1 MAWIMT
7 ELSKVASPAAH
18 LCLGVGTSRDSSG
31 PLIVTIVGR
40 TGVETKRVPAP
51 VEKPAEPAVVQE
63 PKPDSPTAPDLF
75 GHETPAAKSP
85 KVKQDVLQLEPV
97 ARGRFE
103 KIEPT
108 IVEGEDLD
116 VPTFLRLK
124 LKKKPPL

>member
-1 MAWIMT
+1 
-7 ELSKVASPAAH
+7 
-18 LCLGVGTSRDSSG
+18 LCRGVGTSRDSAA
-31 PLIVTIVGR
+31 PLIITVVGR
-40 TGVETKRVPAP
+40 TGVEARRAPAP
-51 VEKPAEPAVVQE
+51 VEKPAEAPATIE
-63 PKPDSPTAPDLF
+63 SRPAAPSAPDLF
-75 GHETPAAKSP
+75 GHETPPAKAP

-124 LKKKPPL
+124 IKRK